1 MFPTR
6 FHSPFVALCLLV
18 GTTSH
23 AQPQPPQKA
32 DPLDAKASV
41 PRVEYT
47 GSLAR
52 YKRYSEEPVG
62 SWRKANE
69 TVNAIGGWRSYAR
82 EAAAAAAAAAA
93 ATAASAPAST
103 PAPAAAP
110 PNSAVKPSAGGHK
123 H

>member
-6 FHSPFVALCLLV
+6 FHSPLVALCLLV
-18 GTTSH
+18 GTTSQ
-23 AQPQPPQKA
+23 AQPQPSQKA

-69 TVNAIGGWRSYAR
+69 TVNTIGGWRSYAR
-82 EAAAAAAAAAA
+82 EAAAAA

-110 PNSAVKPSAGGHK
+110 PNPAVKPSAGGHK